1 MKRRDAAALMLA
13 AVAMPLRASE
23 GGAATQTPELR
34 SALPQAELAGQ
45 ATLSFW
51 GFEVYRARLW
61 VAPGFNSSDYAKHNF
76 ALELTYLR
84 DFSGADIASRS
95 IKEMRRQGPIAA
107 AQEAGWEAQMRTL
120 FPDVKTNQRLTGIHQ
135 VGRGAQF
142 LYNGQPLGEIRD
154 PTFAKLFFGI
164 WLAPQTSEP
173 RMRSSLL
180 GAAAE
185 AP

>member
-1 MKRRDAAALMLA
+1 MKRREAAALMLA

-23 GGAATQTPELR
+23 GAAALTPELR
-34 SALPQAELAGQ
+34 TALPQAELAGQ

-61 VAPGFNSSDYAKHNF
+61 VTPGFKSSDYAKHNF

-95 IKEMRRQGPIAA
+95 IKEMRRQGPMAA
-107 AQEAGWEAQMRTL
+107 GQEAGWETQMRTL
-120 FPDVKTNQRLTGIHQ
+120 FPDVKTNQRITGIHQ
-135 VGRGAQF
+135 VGRGAVF

-180 GAAAE
+180 GAAAAE